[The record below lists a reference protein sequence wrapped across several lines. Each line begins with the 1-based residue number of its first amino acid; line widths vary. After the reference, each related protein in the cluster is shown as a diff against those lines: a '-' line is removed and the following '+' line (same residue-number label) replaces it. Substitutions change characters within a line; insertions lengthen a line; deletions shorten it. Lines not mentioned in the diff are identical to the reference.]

1 MDKGAILEPAPAAV
15 PTSAG
20 KRRFLARTWMAAAL
34 VVLLGVVPLLSA
46 WSGQSFY
53 VTLVSR
59 IMIFALAA
67 SGLNLVLGYGAMVS
81 FGHALYIGFGAYAV
95 GILSF
100 HGIASGYVHLAVALG
115 SGLVVATLIGL
126 VCLRASGV
134 AFIMIT
140 LAFAQMFYF
149 MVVSLKQYGGD
160 DGYGISRRSDFG
172 AIDIGDNVVLY
183 YVIYAILMLT
193 LVIFSRLV
201 HSRFGMVLRGCKSNE
216 RRMRALGF
224 PTLAFKLIAYVLS
237 ALVCILAGVLLAN
250 LTRFVTPS
258 YMQWSVSGE
267 LVIMVVL
274 GGMGTLVGPIV
285 GAVVW
290 LTLEEL
296 LSSFGVGL
304 PWGIDDFVRGH
315 WLGLLG
321 IFVIAV
327 ALSLRQG
334 LYGYLV
340 GRDEARP

>member
-1 MDKGAILEPAPAAV
+1 MLEPAPATV
-15 PTSAG
+15 PVIAG
-20 KRRFLARTWMAAAL
+20 KRRFSTRTWTAAAL
-34 VVLLGVVPLLSA
+34 VVLLGIVPLLSA
-46 WSGQSFY
+46 WTGQSFY

-100 HGIASGYVHLAVALG
+100 HGISNGYVHLAVALG
-115 SGLVVATLIGL
+115 AGLMVATVIGL

-160 DGYGISRRSDFG
+160 DGYGISRRSAFG
-172 AIDIGDNVVLY
+172 LIDIDDNVVLY

-193 LVIFSRLV
+193 LLGFSRLV
-201 HSRFGMVLRGCKSNE
+201 QSRFGMVLRGCKSNE
-216 RRMRALGF
+216 RRMKALGF

-290 LTLEEL
+290 LALEEL

-340 GRDEARP
+340 GRDEACP

>member
-1 MDKGAILEPAPAAV
+1 MLEPTPATV
-15 PTSAG
+15 PVIAG
-20 KRRFLARTWMAAAL
+20 KRRFSTRTWTAAAL
-34 VVLLGVVPLLSA
+34 VVLLGIVPLLSA
-46 WSGQSFY
+46 WTGQSFY

-100 HGIASGYVHLAVALG
+100 HGISNGYVHLAVALG
-115 SGLVVATLIGL
+115 AGLMVATVIGL

-160 DGYGISRRSDFG
+160 DGYGISRRSAFG
-172 AIDIGDNVVLY
+172 LIDIDDNVVLY

-193 LVIFSRLV
+193 LLGFSRLV
-201 HSRFGMVLRGCKSNE
+201 QSRFGMVLRGCKSNE
-216 RRMRALGF
+216 RRMKALGF

-290 LTLEEL
+290 LALEEL